1 MYMWTIIVHAGNKI
15 DIGFRPTRN
24 QVLLWH
30 SWEVKDGLQSP
41 HVNLPIPHCKRT
53 RISLLALSFFVTL
66 VLGVVASSIPAPQI
80 GLAPRIHWGRSDSGW
95 ESTNWSGYAVTG
107 SAGSV
112 SGVNGSW
119 EVPKIV
125 SCPTASQY
133 SSFWVGIDGF
143 SSNTVEQIGTDSDCQ
158 NARAVY
164 YAWYEFYPSPSYTI
178 SGFTVNPGDTI
189 SAEVKYSNNKF
200 TVSIVDVTSGKSYST
215 SATVRSAQRSSAE
228 WIAEAP
234 SSSRGVLPLA
244 NFGKVVFGYDNT
256 AVTGTCYAT
265 VAGAT
270 KAVGSFGSSV
280 QEITMVTS
288 SGKAVKAQPSS
299 LSSDGTSFSVAWKTS
314 GP

>member
-1 MYMWTIIVHAGNKI
+1 M
-15 DIGFRPTRN
+15 
-24 QVLLWH
+24 
-30 SWEVKDGLQSP
+30 
-41 HVNLPIPHCKRT
+41 
-53 RISLLALSFFVTL
+53 SLFVTL
-66 VLGVVASSIPAPQI
+66 VLGAAASPLPALQI
-80 GLAPRIHWGRSDSGW
+80 ELAPRIHWGRSDSKW
-95 ESTNWSGYAVTG
+95 LSTNWSGYAVTG

-112 SGVNGSW
+112 SDVNGSW
-119 EVPKIV
+119 KVPAIV
-125 SCPTASQY
+125 GSCPTASQY

-158 NARAVY
+158 NGRAVY

-178 SGFTVNPGDTI
+178 SGFTVKPGDTI
-189 SAEVKYSNNKF
+189 SAEVKYSNNRF
-200 TVSIVDVTSGKSYST
+200 TVSIVDGSKSYTT
-215 SATVRSAQRSSAE
+215 SATVRSAQRSSGE

-244 NFGKVVFGYDNT
+244 DFGTVYFGSDNT
-256 AVTGTCYAT
+256 KVTATCYAT

-270 KAVGSFGSSV
+270 KAVGLFGSSV

-299 LSSDGTSFSVAWKTS
+299 LSTDGTSFSVAWDSS